1 MGNYCANLLVAH
13 TLGFS
18 VTEPIQWTTGLDPMT
33 HRVLCVCASAWPAT
47 GARRRIE
54 SQISVA
60 TFFLKE
66 QEGQAGPTGIYL
78 NKVKKQQSK
87 STKHGEVAG
96 KKHSKE
102 LRKGR

>member
-1 MGNYCANLLVAH
+1 MYEGSIIWETKKPSHIWC
-13 TLGFS
+13 GF
-18 VTEPIQWTTGLDPMT
+18 
-33 HRVLCVCASAWPAT
+33 
-47 GARRRIE
+47 
-54 SQISVA
+54 
-60 TFFLKE
+60 FFKE

-87 STKHGEVAG
+87 STKHGEVAE